1 MKQLFDQVSAKC
13 SKQIT
18 RTYSTSFSL
27 GINFL
32 NRKIHEPIYGI
43 YGFVRL
49 ADEIVDSFHN
59 YDKHEL
65 LKRFSN
71 ETELAIAQKI
81 SLNPVLNSFQKVVNK
96 YRIEPELIEAFLNS
110 MEMDLRQ
117 TSHDTQSFNEY
128 ILGSAEVVGLMCL
141 RVFTDGNEALYQQLK
156 PAAMKLGSAFQ
167 KVNFLR
173 DMQQDYEILGR
184 SYFPGINF
192 KEFNHSQK
200 KEIENDINNDFNHAL
215 DGIKKLPRSSRLG
228 VYIAYV
234 YYRSLFSKI
243 HALPAERIMRQRI
256 RIANKTKISLLI
268 NSVIRNQFNTL

>member
-173 DMQQDYEILGR
+173 DMQQDYEIFGR
-184 SYFPGINF
+184 SYFPVIKFNV
-192 KEFNHSQK
+192 FNHSQK
-200 KEIENDINNDFNHAL
+200 KDIVNDINNDFNHAL